1 MNKIIILSLLALSIF
16 SCKSKDKKMTE
27 KDCCKKEMPAM
38 KTGAALPEQ
47 SLFQDTNGFTN
58 QDSKSEKLGDFQG
71 KPTVVGMIFTNCQ
84 YACPR
89 LTSDMVNIETSLK
102 ENADKV
108 NFLLISFDSK
118 RDIPSQLKKYA
129 EDHKLDK
136 NWTLLHGDDEAVRTI
151 AVLLNVQFEKD
162 ADGNFSHSNLV
173 SVLDKDGVLQ
183 YQKEGLE
190 ADHKTTI
197 EKINQ
202 LLK

>member
-1 MNKIIILSLLALSIF
+1 MNKIIIISLLALSIF
-16 SCKSKDKKMTE
+16 SCKSKDKKAAE
-27 KDCCKKEMPAM
+27 KDCCKKEMPVA
-38 KTGAALPEQ
+38 KTTLPEQ
-47 SLFQDTNGFTN
+47 SLFQIENTFTN
-58 QDSKSEKLGDFQG
+58 QDNKAEKLADFKG
-71 KPTVVGMIFTNCQ
+71 KPTVIGMIFTHCQ

-108 NFLLISFDSK
+108 NFLLISFDTE

-129 EDHKLDK
+129 KDHKLDK
-136 NWTLLHGDDEAVRTI
+136 NWTLLHTDDETVRTL

-162 ADGNFSHSNLV
+162 SDGNFSHSNLV